1 MPGDPLAFYPEI
13 HLSDLDGKSILLL
26 TRIGFWMN
34 FHNNKTPNTNYLL
47 QMDPDSFMELSQNS
61 NYPSFSSSYYLSR
74 GQKIEGKVTVSLADS
89 ECHTDYVLACLAS
102 EKEKYKALFDRV
114 NESTIL

>member
-1 MPGDPLAFYPEI
+1 MPGDPLTFYPEV

-34 FHNNKTPNTNYLL
+34 FHKDKTPNTNYLL
-47 QMDPDSFMELSQNS
+47 QIDMDSFFELSQNS
-61 NYPSFSSSYYLSR
+61 SYPSFSSSYYMSR
-74 GQKIEGKVTVSLADS
+74 GQEFKGKVTVALADP
-89 ECHTDYVLACLAS
+89 ECHTDYYLACLAS

-114 NESTIL
+114 NETTIL